1 MLLNL
6 RFKSLFSSL
15 LNYILSI
22 SIKLQSGLGN
32 NEPTILSVSSVT
44 FIKSPIS
51 LFDFSKFSNYYLRN
65 ASYIVSLDSF
75 YDFESFNLNNYFS
88 ISL

>member
-15 LNYILSI
+15 FNYILSI

-32 NEPTILSVSSVT
+32 NEPTIFNVSSVI
-44 FIKSPIS
+44 FIKSPKS
-51 LFDFSKFSNYYLRN
+51 LLDFSKFSYYYFLN
-65 ASYIVSLDSF
+65 ASYIVNLDSF

>member
-15 LNYILSI
+15 FNYILSI

-32 NEPTILSVSSVT
+32 NEPTIFNVSSVI
-44 FIKSPIS
+44 FIKSPKS
-51 LFDFSKFSNYYLRN
+51 LFDFSKFSYYYFLN
-65 ASYIVSLDSF
+65 ASYIVNLDSF
-75 YDFESFNLNNYFS
+75 YYFESFNLNNYFS